1 MLFIQK
7 QKPTRETALHHV
19 SSTHSTHSP
28 LFIQFF
34 SSSVGSPRYSNKLVH
49 IELSAMNFLRT
60 IFSSFS
66 ADVTNSTFEV
76 LLTFQ
81 NRREI
86 NIQPQKR
93 VEMLGIYVG
102 RYVRSVQWTITRDAI
117 SIVMLIINVTFSG

>member
-1 MLFIQK
+1 M
-7 QKPTRETALHHV
+7 
-19 SSTHSTHSP
+19 
-28 LFIQFF
+28 
-34 SSSVGSPRYSNKLVH
+34 GSPCYSNKLVH